1 MYLLQGHCGQH
12 RRLVLTH
19 FSRRYDMMMVND
31 PRGVAPEEERNPD
44 ALDEE
49 FDSNNVQSLLQEV
62 WWWCGCR
69 GGGADNVGTQA
80 RQAFG
85 QDQVLAAYDLYT
97 LPVARNDPQI
107 TS

>member
-1 MYLLQGHCGQH
+1 MCCLKDDCLHCH

-31 PRGVAPEEERNPD
+31 PRGVAIEEERNPD

-62 WWWCGCR
+62 RRCCLVGWCVSRDVKTGAAGVWA
-69 GGGADNVGTQA
+69 GGSTCSTRFVY
-80 RQAFG
+80 
-85 QDQVLAAYDLYT
+85 LACSSAID
-97 LPVARNDPQI
+97 
-107 TS
+107 